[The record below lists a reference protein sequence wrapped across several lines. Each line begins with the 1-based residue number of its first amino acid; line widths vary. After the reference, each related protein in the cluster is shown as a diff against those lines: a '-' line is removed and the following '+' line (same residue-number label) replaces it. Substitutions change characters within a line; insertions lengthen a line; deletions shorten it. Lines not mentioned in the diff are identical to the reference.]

1 MTLHQTWFIV
11 VLIFPIATTASSQGM
26 GAGHREDMVAIHAL
40 LGENKKIQ
48 RKVRDLVDGVE
59 TTTESRDKKVV
70 KLIQAHAFSMQSRVK
85 KGYPIRT
92 WDPLFAEIFS
102 NHTKI
107 DMRVTAT
114 AFGVKVIETSK
125 DPYAIRL
132 IQWHAQAVNG
142 FVKEGTAG
150 MHREHPAPP
159 KTESKSGAEFK
170 GKGDG
175 VKTCPVTGEP
185 VDPKFKAII
194 NGKTVFFCCQGCI
207 ETVKRNPKA
216 YLKG

>member
-1 MTLHQTWFIV
+1 
-11 VLIFPIATTASSQGM
+11 M

-70 KLIQAHAFSMQSRVK
+70 KLIQTHAFSMQSRVK
-85 KGYPIRT
+85 KGYPIRA
-92 WDPLFAEIFS
+92 WDPLFAELFS
-102 NHTKI
+102 NNTKI

-159 KTESKSGAEFK
+159 KTESKSGTEFK

-185 VDPKFKAII
+185 VDPKVKAII
-194 NGKTVFFCCQGCI
+194 NGKTVYFCCEGCI
-207 ETVKRNPKA
+207 ETVKKNPKA